1 MAASG
6 GPGCRPSLRAGPRET
21 SDLASSLRLALGG
34 LDLAI
39 TAEEA
44 ILPPD
49 DESYREFVST
59 SAGVPGPEAVRVRLV
74 LTPAPS
80 GNGRTIFES
89 DATWSV
95 LADGR
100 TRVILD
106 RPRPGPALAV
116 HLEPGS
122 TEVLAECGPGWVVPG
137 PPRAIRSPVR
147 YPFDQLLAMYL
158 LGRQGL
164 LVHAAGFLVRGRAVV
179 LPGVSGAGKTTFAR
193 LAGGRAGWEPLSDDR
208 IIVRLPEHG
217 EGAFAH
223 GTPWPGEG
231 RVAANR
237 GGPFG
242 WLVFL
247 SQGTTNEVRRLAPAE
262 AAPRLLAAASIP
274 WYDADY
280 LDEAL
285 EACDRLLARVPAA
298 LLTFRP
304 EPEAVGLVERVM
316 GDGCAPA

>member
-1 MAASG
+1 MAS
-6 GPGCRPSLRAGPRET
+6 
-21 SDLASSLRLALGG
+21 SSLRLALGG
-34 LDLAI
+34 LELAI

-49 DESYREFVST
+49 DESYRGFVST

-74 LTPAPS
+74 VTPTPT
-80 GNGRTIFES
+80 GGGRTIFES
-89 DATWSV
+89 DATWTV

-100 TRVILD
+100 RRVILD
-106 RPRPGPALAV
+106 RPPSGPVLAI
-116 HLEPGS
+116 HFAPGS
-122 TEVLAECGPGWVVPG
+122 SEVLVECAPEWVEPG

-158 LGRQGL
+158 LGRRGL

-193 LAGGRAGWEPLSDDR
+193 LADGREGWEPLSDDR
-208 IIVRLPEHG
+208 IIVRLGEHG
-217 EGAFAH
+217 EGASAH

-231 RVAANR
+231 RVAVNR

-242 WLVFL
+242 GLVFL
-247 SQGTTNEVRRLAPAE
+247 SQGTTNEVRRLSPAE
-262 AAPRLLAAASIP
+262 AAPRLLAAASVP

-280 LDEAL
+280 LDGAL
-285 EACDRLLARVPAA
+285 QACDRLLARVPAA

-304 EPEAVGLVERVM
+304 EPEAVGLVERVV
-316 GDGCAPA
+316 GDGFALS